1 MTCVR
6 VQGCELALFLL
17 SGYRVSPQALNVILK
32 RYNRGGRVYF
42 DDYVACCVK
51 LRALTGT
58 NTGSALPTATRE
70 GKQFRHVLYSSTDL

>member
-1 MTCVR
+1 MFV
-6 VQGCELALFLL
+6 L
-17 SGYRVSPQALNVILK
+17 SGYRVSPQALNGILK

-58 NTGSALPTATRE
+58 GSAATRE
-70 GKQFRHVLYSSTDL
+70 GETVPTRVLQLH